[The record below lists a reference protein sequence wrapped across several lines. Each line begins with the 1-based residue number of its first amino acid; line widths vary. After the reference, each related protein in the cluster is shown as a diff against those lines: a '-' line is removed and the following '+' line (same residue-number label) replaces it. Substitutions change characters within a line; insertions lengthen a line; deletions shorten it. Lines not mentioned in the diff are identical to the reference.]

1 MRISGDPIRTRTL
14 APTAPRVGRSP
25 ARSDGAN
32 LMNTLAIGT
41 TDHEVSLH
49 PLLESMVL
57 TLPAE
62 HLEIHDGCVI
72 VFDEEPHRP
81 WSSTLS

>member
-1 MRISGDPIRTRTL
+1 
-14 APTAPRVGRSP
+14 
-25 ARSDGAN
+25 
-32 LMNTLAIGT
+32 MNTLAIGT
-41 TDHEVSLH
+41 TDHEAGLDPVLH